1 MKNIKKEFSG
11 VTALSDVSLS
21 VNRGEVHGLMGGNG
35 SGKSTLM
42 NILSGIYPF
51 GSYEGDVIYNGEECR
66 FKTIK
71 DSEKK
76 GIVIIH
82 QELSLIPGLSVAE
95 NIFLGNERLKRPGVI
110 DWERTFEEAEEW
122 IERAGGDID
131 VHSLVN
137 ELGAARAQMVEIIK
151 ALSKDVKLLILD
163 EPTSSLNDVESK
175 KLLDLLL
182 ELKEQGITSIII
194 SHKLNE
200 LSYVADRITVIRDGK
215 TIGTLENRNHDV
227 DEDLIIQ
234 YMVGRELKSRY
245 PSREH
250 RVSEEIALD
259 VSHYTVF
266 LSQTSRYYGKK
277 SIDDVSFYVR
287 KGEIVGLAGLQGSGR
302 SRLCKS
308 LFGCYGNKM
317 TSGEVTLL
325 GKKVSFSKPAE
336 AIKGGL
342 SYVTENRSRNGLLFD
357 NSIVNNTTLSAL
369 DLVTDNHVLQREEEI
384 GVTQTFMQDMGIKA
398 GSFLDKP
405 RFLSGGNQQ
414 KVLLS
419 KWIFADSGVLVLDE
433 PTKGIDVNAKY
444 DIYSII
450 NRLVEEGKAVI
461 LISSEMADLLG
472 MCDRIYV
479 MNEGR
484 MIAEFPAAEAT
495 RETIMQAI
503 LRDDSG
509 KEEE

>member
-1 MKNIKKEFSG
+1 MNNIKKAFSG
-11 VTALSDVSLS
+11 VIALSDVTLS
-21 VNRGEVHGLMGGNG
+21 VNRGEIHGLMGGNG

-42 NILSGIYPF
+42 NILSGVYSY
-51 GSYEGDVIYNGEECR
+51 GSYEGEVLYNGEECR
-66 FKTIK
+66 FKTVK

-82 QELSLIPGLSVAE
+82 QELSLIPGMSVAE
-95 NIFLGNERLKRPGVI
+95 NIFLGNERKKRTGVI
-110 DWERTFEEAEEW
+110 DWEKTYREAAEW
-122 IERAGGDID
+122 IARAGGDID
-131 VHSLVN
+131 VHSPVS

-182 ELKEQGITSIII
+182 ELKERGITSILI

-200 LSYVADRITVIRDGK
+200 LTYVADRITVIRDGK
-215 TIGTLENRNHDV
+215 TIGTLKNENHNV
-227 DEDLIIQ
+227 DEDLIIR

-245 PSREH
+245 PVRKPC
-250 RVSEEIALD
+250 VSDEIALD

-266 LSQTSRYYGKK
+266 QSGKSKYYGKK
-277 SIDDVSFYVR
+277 SIDDVSFSVR
-287 KGEIVGLAGLQGSGR
+287 KGEVIGLAGLQGSGR

-317 TSGEVTLL
+317 VSGDVTLF
-325 GKKVSFSKPAE
+325 GKKVCFSGPAE

-342 SYVTENRSRNGLLFD
+342 SYVTENRNKNGLLFE

-369 DLVTDNHVLQREEEI
+369 DLVTDKYRIKREKEI
-384 GVTQTFMQDMGIKA
+384 EVTQRFMEDMGTKA
-398 GSFLDKP
+398 GSLFDKP

-419 KWIFADSGVLVLDE
+419 KWIFADSGVLILDE

-450 NRLVEEGKAVI
+450 NRQVEAGKAVV
-461 LISSEMADLLG
+461 LISSEMADLMG

-484 MIAEFPAAEAT
+484 MIAEFTAAEAT
-495 RETIMQAI
+495 REKIMQTI
-503 LRDDSG
+503 LLDDRKKTEG
-509 KEEE
+509 